1 MERAKLLLLV
11 AAGTFAAGTAAA
23 HHSFTAVY
31 DAAKPV
37 TLTGVV
43 TSVEWMNPHA
53 HFFLDVT
60 NERGVVESWDFELN
74 SPNGLM
80 RLGWTRKSL
89 STGDTVTVEGFLA
102 RDGSRR
108 VNTRTVTRADGTQM
122 FTGDAEQG
130 GLR

>member
-1 MERAKLLLLV
+1 LLTVSGL
-11 AAGTFAAGTAAA
+11 AAGAAAA
-23 HHSFTAVY
+23 HHSFAAIY
-31 DAAKPV
+31 DAQKPV
-37 TLTGVV
+37 TLSGTVTGV
-43 TSVEWMNPHA
+43 EWTNPHA
-53 HFFLDVT
+53 HFFVDVE
-60 NERGVVESWDFELN
+60 NEQGVVENWDFELN

-89 STGDTVTVEGFLA
+89 TAGDEVTVEGFLA

-108 VNTRTVTRADGTQM
+108 VNTRSVTRADGTKM

>member
-1 MERAKLLLLV
+1 MQRARLLLMAAAACL
-11 AAGTFAAGTAAA
+11 AAGTTAA
-23 HHSFTAVY
+23 HHSFAAIY
-31 DAAKPV
+31 DVQKPV

-43 TSVEWMNPHA
+43 TGVEWTNPHA
-53 HFFLDVT
+53 LFYLDVK
-60 NERGVVESWDFELN
+60 NDQGVVENWAFELN

-89 STGDTVTVEGFLA
+89 GAGDVVTVEGFLA

-108 VNTRTVTRADGTQM
+108 VNTRSVTRADGTKM
-122 FTGDAEQG
+122 FTGDPEQG